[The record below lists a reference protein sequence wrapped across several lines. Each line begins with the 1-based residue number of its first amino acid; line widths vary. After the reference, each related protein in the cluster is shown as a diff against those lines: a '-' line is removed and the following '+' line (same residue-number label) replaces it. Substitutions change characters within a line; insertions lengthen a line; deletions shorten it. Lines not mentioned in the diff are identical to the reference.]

1 MSTKT
6 RISQYRIAKL
16 SGLSQAAISLILSGK
31 RIPRPAT
38 ARRLEA
44 ATGVAIEIWRSGDSE
59 RIRRAWYT
67 IPPPKGHTLP

>member
-1 MSTKT
+1 MPAKAQ
-6 RISQYRIAKL
+6 ISQYRIAKL

-44 ATGVAIEIWRSGDSE
+44 ATGVPIEIWRSGKPDS
-59 RIRRAWYT
+59 IHTALAGT
-67 IPPPKGHTLP
+67 PPP